1 MADTTRPSSTA
12 PTLLLYRPSMKSA
25 KMTLSIS
32 GARRLAASHV
42 DLGVHLVCHLPVSC
56 VCSTVGGSIGS
67 VMTVGHP
74 LCHRRESNGTHL
86 RYQSARECQ
95 VIGTE
100 DGLCSMHTM
109 FAWLTLSHRV
119 CIVDLWRY
127 LLSTSALVPQSR
139 LSAGLW
145 GSRNSSWPIN
155 SGPPVRHSQ
164 MWRPGVSECLCTN
177 SMSSHRSSTL
187 VSTNCFPSPLRQ
199 MRSKRWMI
207 FSSRKTSRWLNGS
220 KSPLF

>member
-1 MADTTRPSSTA
+1 MADTARPSSTA
-12 PTLLLYRPSMKSA
+12 PTLLLDRPSTKSA

-32 GARRLAASHV
+32 EARRLAPSHV
-42 DLGVHLVCHLPVSC
+42 DLGVHLVCDLPLSC
-56 VCSTVGGSIGS
+56 VCSTVVGSIGS
-67 VMTVGHP
+67 VMTVGHQP
-74 LCHRRESNGTHL
+74 CHRRESNGTRS
-86 RYQSARECQ
+86 RYQSGSKCQ
-95 VIGTE
+95 VIGTW
-100 DGLCSMHTM
+100 GLLCSMRTM
-109 FAWLTLSHRV
+109 LAWLTLSHRV

-155 SGPPVRHSQ
+155 SGPRVRHSQ

-177 SMSSHRSSTL
+177 SMSSHRSSTS
-187 VSTNCFPSPLRQ
+187 VSTNSFPSPLRQ
-199 MRSKRWMI
+199 MRSKRWTI
-207 FSSRKTSRWLNGS
+207 FSSRKTSRWLNAS